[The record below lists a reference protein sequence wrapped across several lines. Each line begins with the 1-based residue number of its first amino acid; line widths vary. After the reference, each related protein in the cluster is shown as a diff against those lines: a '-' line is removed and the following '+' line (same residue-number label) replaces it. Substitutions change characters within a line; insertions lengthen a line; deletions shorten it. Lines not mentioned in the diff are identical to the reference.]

1 MTRPRDEL
9 LSKIAEAEASLAS
22 LDDQRE
28 QVRQRLEAL
37 RRQVVSTSATPTMT
51 PRDEVPS
58 TPIPMTAAD
67 KVRLFRSLF
76 RGRPDVY
83 PTRFVSKKTGR
94 FGYAPA
100 CGNKFVPG
108 VCDLPKIRC
117 GECPNQAFHVVDDQS
132 VLNHLQGRH
141 VMGIYPLLEDDSCW
155 LLAADFDKT
164 TWREDVTAFVE
175 TCRSSGVSVS
185 VERSQSG
192 NGAHAWFF
200 FTAPIPASI
209 ARRMGCFLITET
221 MTRRHQLSMESYD
234 RLFPSQDTMP
244 RGGFGNLIALPLQ
257 HEARKNGNTVFIDDD
272 FEPYPDQW
280 DYLASV
286 EPTAVSTVETIAE
299 EATRRGQVI
308 GVRIAEPDDE
318 VATPWRRSP
327 SGRPPHVV
335 VSDALPLEV
344 CGVISQRLFIEKAGL
359 PSALL
364 NQIKRVAAF
373 QNPEFYKKQMM
384 RLSTAGTP
392 RVITCAEDFPKHI
405 ALPRGCR
412 QEIEDLF
419 REHGIALA
427 VKDERHIGKRLRLRF
442 HGELTPVQKRAAEAL
457 LQHDIG
463 VFVAPPGLGKTVLA
477 THLLAERGRNTLI
490 LVHRSPL
497 LDQWI
502 TQLSMFLGIDETKIG
517 RIGGGKRRD
526 NGTLDVAMLQSL
538 VRKGRVDDRVASYGH
553 VIVDECHHVP
563 AVSFERVLSEVK
575 ARYILG
581 LTATPHRRDGHHPI
595 LEMQLGP
602 VRFFVDPKSQAARQP
617 FEHRLIVRETSYR
630 LGTPANVGIQSIYRS
645 LAADEARNQMILDDV
660 IRAVSEGRSPILL
673 TERRDHLEY
682 FAERLKGFVRH
693 LVVLR
698 GGMTTK
704 ERAKTTAGLAK
715 IRDEE
720 ERLVLATGRYIGEG
734 FDDARLDTLF
744 LAMPVSWKGTLA
756 QYTGRLHRLRSGKT
770 EVRIFDYVD
779 REVPML
785 LHMFEKR
792 LRAYRALGYA
802 RGDVTIDNW
811 PPVREHTVEYDQEAI
826 KNLNEIT

>member
-37 RRQVVSTSATPTMT
+37 RRQVVSTSATPTVT
-51 PRDEVPS
+51 PRDEVLS

-67 KVRLFRSLF
+67 KVRFFRSLF

-108 VCDLPKIRC
+108 VCELPKIRC

-209 ARRMGCFLITET
+209 ARKMGCFLITET

-359 PSALL
+359 P
-364 NQIKRVAAF
+364 V
-373 QNPEFYKKQMM
+373 
-384 RLSTAGTP
+384 
-392 RVITCAEDFPKHI
+392 D
-405 ALPRGCR
+405 
-412 QEIEDLF
+412 
-419 REHGIALA
+419 
-427 VKDERHIGKRLRLRF
+427 
-442 HGELTPVQKRAAEAL
+442 GELWLFSRRSAIFAAIHCNA
-457 LQHDIG
+457 
-463 VFVAPPGLGKTVLA
+463 
-477 THLLAERGRNTLI
+477 
-490 LVHRSPL
+490 
-497 LDQWI
+497 
-502 TQLSMFLGIDETKIG
+502 
-517 RIGGGKRRD
+517 
-526 NGTLDVAMLQSL
+526 
-538 VRKGRVDDRVASYGH
+538 
-553 VIVDECHHVP
+553 
-563 AVSFERVLSEVK
+563 
-575 ARYILG
+575 
-581 LTATPHRRDGHHPI
+581 
-595 LEMQLGP
+595 
-602 VRFFVDPKSQAARQP
+602 
-617 FEHRLIVRETSYR
+617 
-630 LGTPANVGIQSIYRS
+630 
-645 LAADEARNQMILDDV
+645 
-660 IRAVSEGRSPILL
+660 
-673 TERRDHLEY
+673 
-682 FAERLKGFVRH
+682 
-693 LVVLR
+693 
-698 GGMTTK
+698 
-704 ERAKTTAGLAK
+704 
-715 IRDEE
+715 
-720 ERLVLATGRYIGEG
+720 
-734 FDDARLDTLF
+734 
-744 LAMPVSWKGTLA
+744 
-756 QYTGRLHRLRSGKT
+756 
-770 EVRIFDYVD
+770 
-779 REVPML
+779 
-785 LHMFEKR
+785 
-792 LRAYRALGYA
+792 
-802 RGDVTIDNW
+802 
-811 PPVREHTVEYDQEAI
+811 
-826 KNLNEIT
+826 